1 MKLYRQLAEYYFAIE
16 SNHRD
21 INEDIGLILSVL
33 SGRTDPTLIDLG
45 CGTGEHLALLSRR
58 GVRCTGIDSSA
69 DMLRIARLRFPSG
82 IEFAEKNMLTF
93 DYFESFDI
101 AVSLF
106 GSFNYMIEDGD
117 VDRVFWN
124 TWRSLV
130 PGGSGLFE
138 IWNAVPVRRI
148 EKKDMDLVS
157 RTSYGEATIE
167 RHRGFAI
174 HSTRGRTV
182 VDVNYSYTITRGG
195 AVETLRDR
203 HVMRAFTIDEISA
216 FITGNGF
223 EIKNLYSSSRGEPY
237 RETSNKI
244 LIHFA
249 KP

>member
-16 SNHRD
+16 SNHRN
-21 INEDIGLILSVL
+21 IEDDVGLILSLL
-33 SGRTDPTLIDLG
+33 SGRRGPKLIDLG
-45 CGTGEHLALLSRR
+45 CGTGEHLALLSEH

-82 IEFAEKNMLTF
+82 IEFDRKDMRKF
-93 DYFESFDI
+93 DYFESFDM

-106 GSFNYMIEDGD
+106 GSFNYMIDDGD

-124 TWRSLV
+124 TWRALV
-130 PGGSGLFE
+130 PGGAGLFE

-148 EKKDMDLVS
+148 EKKDLDLVS
-157 RTSYGEATIE
+157 RTSIGGAIIE

-174 HSTRGRTV
+174 HGSRERTV
-182 VDVNYSYTITRGG
+182 VDVNYSYNISRG
-195 AVETLRDR
+195 ASVETLRDR
-203 HVMRAFTIDEISA
+203 HAMRAFSIDEISA

-223 EIKNLYSSSRGEPY
+223 EIRGLYSNSRGEPY

-244 LIHFA
+244 LIHFS
-249 KP
+249 KS

>member
-21 INEDIGLILSVL
+21 IRDDTALITELL
-33 SGRTDPTLIDLG
+33 AGKADPSLLDLG
-45 CGTGEHLALLSRR
+45 CGTGEHLSLLARH
-58 GVRCTGIDSSA
+58 GVRCTGLDSSA
-69 DMLRIARLRFPSG
+69 EMLKIARLRFPSG
-82 IEFAEKNMLTF
+82 IEFTEKNMLGF
-93 DYFESFDI
+93 DYFEAFNM

-106 GSFNYMIEDGD
+106 GSFNYMIDDQD

-124 TWRSLV
+124 TWRALV
-130 PGGSGLFE
+130 PGGIGLFE

-157 RTSYGEATIE
+157 KTSYGGATIE
-167 RHRGFAI
+167 RRRGFAI
-174 HSTRGRTV
+174 HGARGRTV

-195 AVETLRDR
+195 AAETLRDR
-203 HVMRAFTIDEISA
+203 HVMRAFTIDEITA

-223 EIKNLYSSSRGEPY
+223 AIKNLYSNSLKEPY
-237 RETSNKI
+237 KETSNKI
-244 LIHFA
+244 LIHFE

>member
-16 SNHRD
+16 NNHRNIEDD
-21 INEDIGLILSVL
+21 IALIAELL
-33 SGRTDPTLIDLG
+33 SGRPDPSLLDLG
-45 CGTGEHLALLSRR
+45 CGTGEHLSLLFRR

-69 DMLRIARLRFPSG
+69 EMLKIARLRFPNG
-82 IEFAEKNMLTF
+82 IEFAEKNMLRF
-93 DYFESFDI
+93 DYFEAFNM
-101 AVSLF
+101 ALSLF

-124 TWRSLV
+124 TWRALT
-130 PGGSGLFE
+130 PGGIGLFE

-157 RTSYGEATIE
+157 KTSYEGVVIE
-167 RHRGFAI
+167 RRRGFTI
-174 HSTRGRTV
+174 HGTRGRTV
-182 VDVNYSYTITRGG
+182 VDVNYNYTITRGG
-195 AVETLRDR
+195 ATETLRDR

-223 EIKNLYSSSRGEPY
+223 AIKNLYSNSRKEPY

-244 LIHFA
+244 LIHFE